1 MRLPTLL
8 LVAGLL
14 AGCADQGTI
23 ERDRLSDLAVGR
35 TTTAALTT
43 AWGPPLRDATMP
55 DGRHVW
61 TYRTV
66 HVQTGPAVGI
76 GFAPGSGPTSST
88 SDALM
93 GEVAL
98 TFDPQGVLLSYYYT
112 R

>member
-1 MRLPTLL
+1 MRPLPML
-8 LVAGLL
+8 LVAALL

-35 TTTAALTT
+35 TTTTELAN

-55 DGRHVW
+55 DGRRVW

-66 HVQTGPAVGI
+66 HIQTGPIVTMVPGFGPI
-76 GFAPGSGPTSST
+76 G
-88 SDALM
+88 SDSDTLM
-93 GEVAL
+93 GQVTL
-98 TFDPQGVLLSYYYT
+98 TFDRQGVLLSFAYT